1 MLNAEVNSEFNSAL
15 SIQHSALLQCQ
26 YYATTASRP
35 GLCGPVSSSAPCPS
49 ASQTATVDGAE
60 LLNDLETLSADAMEG
75 RLPGTPGAA
84 KARAYILRR
93 YKEAGIQPIGDSYE
107 RPFVFPRPGRAERPA
122 MASTS
127 SASFAAVASPGRFI
141 VVTAHFDHLGVRN
154 GEIFNGADDNAS
166 GVAALLAVAA
176 RVGADKPEHSLV
188 FAALDAEESGLNG
201 ARAFLSDPP
210 VRARRDRDERQ
221 HGHGRPRRQERAV
234 RLGHVPLS
242 VPQGVSQ
249 GRGAAAG
256 DAASRARR
264 HRTPRKTTGRRDS
277 DHFPFHEAGIPFIY
291 FGVED
296 EAQHHKA
303 TDDAETVTKEFFV
316 GAANTIL
323 AAVRQFDANLET
335 ISARR

>member
-1 MLNAEVNSEFNSAL
+1 MRQRLHVL
-15 SIQHSALLQCQ
+15 
-26 YYATTASRP
+26 
-35 GLCGPVSSSAPCPS
+35 VSLVLAVVCTV
-49 ASQTATVDGAE
+49 AVGVQTPAVDGPQ
-60 LLNDLETLSADAMEG
+60 LLKDLETLSADDMEG

-107 RPFVFPRPGRAERPA
+107 RPFAFRGRGDSGDRSGVNLVGVVRGTRE
-122 MASTS
+122 
-127 SASFAAVASPGRFI
+127 PGRFL

-154 GEIFNGADDNAS
+154 GQIFNGADDNAS

-176 RVGADKPEHSLV
+176 RISASKPAHSVV
-188 FAALDAEESGLNG
+188 FAALDAEETGLNG
-201 ARAFLSDPP
+201 ARAFLADPP
-210 VRARRDRDERQ
+210 VPREGIVMNVNLDMVARDAKNILFASGTFHYPFLKAYLKDVA
-221 HGHGRPRRQERAV
+221 RPPV
-234 RLGHVPLS
+234 VLRLGH
-242 VPQGVSQ
+242 
-249 GRGAAAG
+249 
-256 DAASRARR
+256 DAPNVKGEDDW
-264 HRTPRKTTGRRDS
+264 TRDS
-277 DHFPFHEAGIPFIY
+277 DHYPFHQAGIPFIY

-323 AAVRQFDANLET
+323 AAVRAFDANLGA